1 MGDGDTLLNAVIG
14 AAVTL
19 VTSFLP
25 FSPVIGGAVAG
36 YLQREDTR
44 AGAKVGALSGLL
56 YAAAAG
62 LFVVPFLLFVFLG
75 AELPGTGLALVVGIA
90 GLLAVISAGLGALGG
105 VIGVYVLD
113 ETEIGDSRS
122 GGAPGHP
129 SEWGSA
135 PSDDGWRAER
145 DGDRVRRTGADA
157 RGDERRT
164 ADGRSTR
171 RDRET
176 ERDGRY

>member
-1 MGDGDTLLNAVIG
+1 MGDGDTLLNALIG

-19 VTSFLP
+19 VTSFVP

-36 YLQREDTR
+36 YLQRGDTR
-44 AGAKVGALSGLL
+44 AGAKVGALSGLF
-56 YAAAAG
+56 YAGAG
-62 LFVVPFLLFVFLG
+62 ALFVVPFLLFVFLG
-75 AELPGTGLALVVGIA
+75 AELPGFGLALVIAMAGI
-90 GLLAVISAGLGALGG
+90 LALISAGLGALGG

-113 ETEIGDSRS
+113 ETDVGDSRS

-135 PSDDGWRAER
+135 PSDDDWRAER
-145 DGDRVRRTGADA
+145 DSDRVRRTAADA
-157 RGDERRT
+157 AGDERRT

-176 ERDGRY
+176 EREGRY